1 LAAVL
6 LLSDLMVCALWSSVF
21 IGTSTPGTFEDCES
35 SFCRDQLKKEVGRL
49 QTGLAALFQAI
60 QKPTSDMVQLQ
71 SDQVQLNGVV
81 SDLDKTKAEVTAS
94 ISQLATKCSQLDQA
108 VPELREKLE
117 NAVATITVCS
127 TTLTLARAVTIQLV
141 TQICCPPWP

>member
-1 LAAVL
+1 MHAG
-6 LLSDLMVCALWSSVF
+6 SGVF
-21 IGTSTPGTFEDCES
+21 IETSASFDGFERNS
-35 SFCRDQLKKEVGRL
+35 CRDQLKKEVGRL

-127 TTLTLARAVTIQLV
+127 APTR
-141 TQICCPPWP
+141 PPMH